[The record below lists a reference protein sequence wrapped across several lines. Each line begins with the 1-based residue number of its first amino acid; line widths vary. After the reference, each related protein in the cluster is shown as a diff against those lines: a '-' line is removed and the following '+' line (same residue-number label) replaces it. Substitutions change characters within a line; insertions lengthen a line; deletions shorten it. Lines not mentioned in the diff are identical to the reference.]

1 MKIYDILSKI
11 NCSSLIME
19 LLINEPCTPPIYMK
33 GKNELHIFLK
43 AHRTLP
49 YKEYR
54 KLVKSFEDWCQMSV
68 VLNIDVMNKTVDHV
82 TFKQYLGHITKKRRL
97 QNKISNLNFKIDND
111 SVVFALNDIQEKEY
125 VDNVL
130 ELISTDLNKCGIS
143 VSLSC
148 DLLCDKPIEIIEPL
162 KVIEPSIAKTK
173 ASSTSN
179 RFKKKVKLEN
189 YVNVTIDLLKD
200 EALGIKFSGKVFK
213 IVDRKTRLNTYE
225 LTIYVVDQ
233 TDAIDCVYY
242 VNSLDEL
249 DVRVN
254 DNVTIY
260 GNHILNTYRHNY
272 FVKVDKIDVIEP
284 ATNLQVTDQ
293 QKRIE
298 LHAHTKSSEMDSV
311 ADTREL
317 ITAAYNYGFDA
328 IAITDHMVSHSF
340 PTAQKVANELNKK
353 DPNKQI
359 KIIYGVEFNVVDDKL
374 QAISKCKEQNL
385 EEASYVFFDLETT
398 GLSSRLDEIIE
409 FGAIKVINHREV
421 ERKQFFI
428 KPNGDV
434 SKHISNITNI
444 TASDLKNAKSIEEEI
459 DTILNFF
466 EGSILV
472 AHNAAFDIGFINAV
486 CSRLNKKPLN
496 NTVIDTYHLAMILMD
511 DVKKNKN
518 LGAVARYYKIAYDR
532 MTAHRA
538 DYDAMILMQVYLE
551 MVRDLRLKEIT
562 TTTQLYH
569 FQQQIP
575 SYDKLRSYH
584 TMVLAKNQEGLKD
597 LYKLISISHTE
608 TLLYRGKSIKNEGEE
623 GNAEPRL
630 LISQLE
636 SLRSNLLVGSSC
648 FNSYLFEVA
657 RTGSL
662 EELEKEMMFYDYIEL
677 QPLNNYF
684 PLITRNIVASE
695 QQLIDILLDIVATA
709 NKLNKLIVA
718 TGDVHYVYPEQK
730 IFRDVYIN
738 AMGISGVRHPLYVRD
753 EVKRINTT
761 NPDQHL
767 RTTQEMLDGYP
778 YLSKQFT
785 EIIVLDNPQ
794 KISSMIEEVQPVPKE
809 LYTPVIEGSDEKLK
823 QICFENAYAIYGN
836 PLPQIVQERLSKELN
851 SILSNGY
858 GVIYYTSHLL
868 VKQSLDDGY
877 MVGSRGSVGSSFAAT
892 MAKITEVNP
901 LVPHYVCPKCHYSHF
916 YVNNEYASGYDLEDK
931 NCPTCKTLM
940 KGDGQDIPFETF
952 LGFEGDKVPDIDLNF
967 SSDYQEKAHNLTKEI
982 FGEDKVFR
990 GGTIGTIAEK
1000 TAYGL
1005 VRGFFEQV
1013 PLYTDKHEA
1022 FKEYLTQGAT
1032 GVKRSTGQHPGGI
1045 VVIPDYKDVFDFTP
1059 VQYPANNPEA
1069 SWKTTHYEYHDIESN
1084 VLKLDILG
1092 HVDPTAM
1099 KFLEEVSG
1107 IDVSTINMNDPKTLS
1122 LFTST
1127 SALMI
1132 DERRALDKNGA
1143 VGLPEFGT
1151 SFVRSMLND
1160 TRPNKFSD
1168 LVRISG
1174 LSHGTDVW
1182 LSNAQAIILDGLT
1195 LDDVIS
1201 CRDDIMTFLSHKGL
1215 KPKLAFTIM
1224 ESVRK
1229 GKGLKPD
1236 WIEEMQKIGVQDWY
1250 IDSAEKIKYLF
1261 PKAHA
1266 VAYTM
1271 MGFRVAW
1278 FKVHRP
1284 LAFYAQFFSLR
1295 CTHFDIEVMC
1305 GGADVILAKIND
1317 IKTRKDSYDLEIKA
1331 SAKEI
1336 GLLTTLEVALEM
1348 VLRGYDFTPLNI
1360 HRSPATRFWPDPEN
1374 QRNLMIPFNAV
1385 ERLGNSIA
1393 ENIVKERELNEF
1405 LSIEDLSKRAQVNS
1419 AAIQELKQLK
1429 ALDGLSETNQLS
1441 LF

>member
-1 MKIYDILSKI
+1 
-11 NCSSLIME
+11 ME
-19 LLINEPCTPPIYMK
+19 LLINDTCTPPIYMK
-33 GKNELHIFLK
+33 GKKELHVFLK

-49 YKEYR
+49 FKYFK
-54 KLVKSFEDWCQMSV
+54 KLVKYFEDWCQLTV
-68 VLNIDVMNKTVDHV
+68 VLNIDVENKTVDHV
-82 TFKQYLGHITKKRRL
+82 TFKQYLGYVTKKSKL
-97 QNKISNLNFKIDND
+97 QNRINSLNFKIDND
-111 SVVFALNDIQEKEY
+111 SVVFALNNVNEKEY

-130 ELISTDLNKCGIS
+130 DILSAELSKCGIT
-143 VSLSC
+143 VSLNCEILS
-148 DLLCDKPIEIIEPL
+148 DKSNQAVEPL
-162 KVIEPSIAKTK
+162 RIVEPTVNKTK

-179 RFKKKVKLEN
+179 RFKKKVKLES

-200 EALGIKFSGKVFK
+200 DAYGIKFSGQVFK
-213 IVDRKTRLNTYE
+213 IVERKTRLNTFE

-254 DNVTIY
+254 DYVTIY

-272 FVKVDKIDVIEP
+272 FVKVDKIDV
-284 ATNLQVTDQ
+284 TNPLVNVKNLDEH
-293 QKRIE
+293 KRIE

-311 ADTREL
+311 ADTKEL

-353 DPNKQI
+353 DPNRHI
-359 KIIYGVEFNVVDDKL
+359 KIIYGVEFNMVDDKL
-374 QAISKCKEQNL
+374 QAITQCQEENL

-409 FGAIKVINHREV
+409 FGAIKVVNHREV

-428 KPNGDV
+428 KPEKDV

-444 TASDLKNAKSIEEEI
+444 TEKDLINAKPIEELI
-459 DTILNFF
+459 DSILDFF
-466 EGSILV
+466 RGSILV
-472 AHNAAFDIGFINAV
+472 AHNASFDIGFINQL
-486 CSRLNKKPLN
+486 CHRLNKNPLE

-551 MVRDLRLKEIT
+551 MVRDLRLKDIH
-562 TTTQLYH
+562 TTTQLYQL
-569 FQQQIP
+569 QQNVP
-575 SYDKLRSYH
+575 SFDKLRSYH
-584 TMVLAKNQEGLKD
+584 AVLLAKNQQGLKD

-608 TLLYRGKSIKNEGEE
+608 TLLYRGKSIKSEGEE

-630 LISQLE
+630 LRGQLE
-636 SLRSNLLVGSSC
+636 ALRSNLLVGSSC

-662 EELEKEMMFYDYIEL
+662 EELEKEMMFYDYVEL
-677 QPLNNYF
+677 QPLNNY
-684 PLITRNIVASE
+684 LSLVSRNVVTSE
-695 QQLIDILLDIVATA
+695 DQLIDILLDIVTIA
-709 NKLNKLIVA
+709 NKLNKPIVA
-718 TGDVHYVYPEQK
+718 TGDVHYVYPEHK

-767 RTTQEMLDGYP
+767 RTTQEMLEGYP

-785 EIIVLDNPQ
+785 EIIVLDNPR
-794 KISSMIEEVQPVPKE
+794 KINAMIEEIQPIPKE
-809 LYTPVIEGSDEKLK
+809 LFTPIIEGSDEKLK
-823 QICFENAYAIYGN
+823 KICFENAYSMYGN
-836 PLPQIVQERLSKELN
+836 PLPPIVEDRLSKELN

-868 VKQSLDDGY
+868 VKHSLDDGY

-916 YVNNEYASGYDLEDK
+916 YENNEYASGYDLENK
-931 NCPTCKTLM
+931 SCPTCGTLLI
-940 KGDGQDIPFETF
+940 GEGQDIPFETF

-1045 VVIPDYKDVFDFTP
+1045 VVIPEYKDVFDFTP
-1059 VQYPANNPEA
+1059 IQFPANNPEA
-1069 SWKTTHYEYHDIESN
+1069 TWKTTHYEYHDIESN

-1107 IDVSTINMNDPKTLS
+1107 IDVTTINMNDPETLS

-1127 SALMI
+1127 KALMI

-1151 SFVRSMLND
+1151 SFVRSMLDD
-1160 TRPNKFSD
+1160 TKPNKFSD

-1201 CRDDIMTFLSHKGL
+1201 CRDDIMTFLTHKGL

-1229 GKGLKPD
+1229 GRGLKPD
-1236 WIEEMQKIGVQDWY
+1236 WIDEMQKVGVHDWY

-1278 FKVHRP
+1278 FKVHMP

-1295 CTHFDIEVMC
+1295 CAHFDIEVMC
-1305 GGADVILAKIND
+1305 SGADAILAKIND
-1317 IKTRKDSYDLEIKA
+1317 IKTRKDSFDPEVKA

-1360 HRSPATRFWPDPEN
+1360 HKSPATRFLPDTDN
-1374 QRNLMIPFNAV
+1374 KKNLMIPFNAV

-1393 ENIVKERELNEF
+1393 ENIVRERNMNEF

-1429 ALDGLSETNQLS
+1429 ALDGLSDTNQLS